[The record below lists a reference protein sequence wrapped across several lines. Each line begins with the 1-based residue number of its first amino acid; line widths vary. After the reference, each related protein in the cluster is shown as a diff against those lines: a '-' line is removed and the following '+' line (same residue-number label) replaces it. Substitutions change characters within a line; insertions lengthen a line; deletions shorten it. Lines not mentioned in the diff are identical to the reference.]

1 MRKKESKMKKLLGKY
16 FKRGISI
23 LIPFVG
29 VTWVLNL
36 IYGTFSN
43 IVIML
48 LPTTMEY
55 EWYYVI
61 VFIVGLFIIIELIG
75 FVFSTFKLVKW
86 FKKKFDKLV
95 KKVPLV
101 GKLYNFGLEIVDSF
115 VSDVKE
121 DGDLQVIEIAF
132 GEFKLLGVLT
142 DPVNDLGFLISAPS
156 PLTGV
161 VIKLPRYKK
170 LDMTFMQAVQINT
183 SLGKIGGSLWK

>member
-1 MRKKESKMKKLLGKY
+1 MKKLLGKY